1 MNTEGGGDAF
11 FEGFL
16 DDYFAEADD
25 HLTAIRAALLALE
38 SGARNTAGERA
49 MLDDLFR
56 RFHSLKGISGMVELR
71 EAELLAHHMES
82 HVRAKRQGEAGL
94 SAHALGVLFDAT
106 SALEQVV
113 IARRRG
119 QEIPSI
125 AQPLAALASLEVS
138 VSAPAERAPW
148 AAPVRPADE
157 TTVPWRFT
165 FTPSPE
171 LAAIGVNV
179 NAIRAR
185 LGAVGE
191 IVEAKP
197 DVRADGAIVFT
208 FVVRG
213 APEALAGAVAA
224 HEGLAGAPAPA
235 ADVPAELR
243 AAPGIPAVSGEES
256 AATVSPAH
264 FIRVDLARLD
274 DLMRIIG
281 DLVISRARLDETL
294 ARAAPDVPQAHRRAL
309 QDDALALERRIR
321 ELREA
326 VMRVRL
332 VKVGEIFRRMPFVV
346 RDLGRDLDKRVR
358 LEMRGHTTEIDKFL
372 VERLM
377 DPMLHLVRN
386 AVSHGIET
394 PAERI
399 AAGKPPDAALTLS
412 ASTVGEQ
419 VVIEVSDDGRGIDV
433 DEVLSRGRAEGLA
446 PDDGA
451 DLLSVL
457 CAPGFS
463 TRDRTDR
470 ASGRG
475 IGMSVVKTT
484 VEELGGTIEVSTTRG
499 AGTTF
504 TLHLPLTL
512 AITDALV
519 AKVGDQTFAVP
530 QASVREVLEVD
541 PSAVRPL
548 ENNEVVAY
556 RGGVLPLLR
565 LARVFALEPRPRRTW
580 HALVIGSGLAAVGIV
595 VDRVVGQREIV
606 VRAISDPLI
615 AVDGIAGAT
624 DLGDGRVVLIL
635 DAAALARHA
644 RTRAPLGR
652 RGALAS

>member
-1 MNTEGGGDAF
+1 VSPETNGDGF

-38 SGARNTAGERA
+38 SGTHNTAGERTL
-49 MLDDLFR
+49 LDDLFR

-82 HVRAKRQGEAGL
+82 HVRGKRQGEARL

-106 SALEQVV
+106 SVLEQVV

-125 AQPLAALASLEVS
+125 AQPLAALASLEESAS
-138 VSAPAERAPW
+138 VAVEGAPG
-148 AAPVRPADE
+148 AATIRPADE
-157 TTVPWRFT
+157 TRDLWRFT

-171 LAAIGVNV
+171 LAGIGVNV

-197 DVRADGAIVFT
+197 DVRGDGAILFT

-213 APEALAGAVAA
+213 GSDALAAVVAP
-224 HEGLAGAPAPA
+224 HEGLIGEPVPSAEASVPPSSGTDAP
-235 ADVPAELR
+235 VM
-243 AAPGIPAVSGEES
+243 PGDES

-281 DLVISRARLDETL
+281 DLVISRARLDDTL
-294 ARAAPDVPQAHRRAL
+294 AQAAPEIPQAHRRAL
-309 QDDALALERRIR
+309 QDNALALERQIR

-346 RDLGRDLDKRVR
+346 RDLGRDLEKRVR

-399 AAGKPPDAALTLS
+399 AAGKPPDATLTLS
-412 ASTVGEQ
+412 ATTVGEQ

-433 DEVLSRGRAEGLA
+433 DEVLSRGRAQGLA
-446 PDDGA
+446 HEEGA
-451 DLLSVL
+451 DVLSVL

-484 VEELGGTIEVSTTRG
+484 VEELGGTIELSTARG

-519 AKVGDQTFAVP
+519 ARVGDQTFAVP

-541 PSAVRPL
+541 PSAVRSL

-565 LARVFALEPRPRRTW
+565 LSTVFALEPRPRRTW
-580 HALVIGSGLAAVGIV
+580 HALVIGSGLSAVGIV
-595 VDRVVGQREIV
+595 VDRIVGQREIV

-635 DAAALARHA
+635 DATALSRHA
-644 RTRAPLGR
+644 RTRVPLGR